1 MGWRETIISD
11 RDIAQYIGDHLEEL
25 IAQTEHGQ
33 HYPERWGREHQ
44 AEVSYKAGEEAGYQR
59 ALRHF
64 DIIKASE
71 ETPEEVV

>member
-1 MGWRETIISD
+1 MGWEKTVLEWVPEPQILPVMGEMMNRII
-11 RDIAQYIGDHLEEL
+11 LK
-25 IAQTEHGQ
+25 
-33 HYPERWGREHQ
+33 Q